1 MVVDVAVLVT
11 LDSKGAE
18 GRFLCAA
25 LVRAGVRPWIVDL
38 SMRPHDTAGAHV
50 RGDEVAGAADT
61 TWAALAGLGRAEAGE
76 TMIAG
81 GIKVLLDKF
90 QRGEIA
96 GVIGV
101 GGANGTTIE
110 CAMMRALPPLFPKV
124 MVSPVAGT
132 AAIQW
137 YVAESDIAMFP
148 TIGDISLNRITRA
161 VMENAAQAI
170 AGMARAR
177 AAAAAAAPVAADPPL
192 IGVSSFGNLQPCVDR
207 VSERLAAAG
216 YEVIHFHSSGP
227 GGMALESLAGLG
239 ELAGVIDVT
248 TSELADLLAGGVYNA
263 GDGRL
268 RAAGAAGLPQVV
280 VPGALDM
287 INFWV
292 GEVPERYRGR
302 EFHQYNVEILLMR
315 TNAEELATLG
325 EMMAERLNAATG
337 PFAVLIPARGFSQIT
352 AFPTHDIDGRETGAW
367 RQPATDRA
375 FTDSLRRHLSRT
387 DAIEELDLHINDPE
401 FADACVDAF
410 LAMMRDRN

>member
-1 MVVDVAVLVT
+1 VVVDVAVLVT
-11 LDSKGAE
+11 LDSKGEE
-18 GRFLCAA
+18 GRFLCEA
-25 LVRAGVRPWIVDL
+25 LIRAGARPWIVDL
-38 SMRPHDTAGAHV
+38 SMRPHDIDGAHV
-50 RGDEVAGAADT
+50 RGDEVAQAADT
-61 TWAALAGLGRAEAGE
+61 NWEALAGLGRAEAGE

-81 GIKVLLDKF
+81 GTKVLLEKF
-90 QRGEIA
+90 RRGDIA

-177 AAAAAAAPVAADPPL
+177 QAAPAQTNADPPL
-192 IGVSSFGNLQPCVDR
+192 IGVSSFGNLQQCVDR
-207 VSERLAAAG
+207 VSERLEAAG

-227 GGMALESLAGLG
+227 GGMALESLASLG

-280 VPGALDM
+280 VPGALDV

-315 TNAEELATLG
+315 TNAEEFETLG

-352 AFPTHDIDGRETGAW
+352 AFRTHDIDGRETGSW
-367 RQPATDRA
+367 HQPQTDRA
-375 FTDSLRRHLSRT
+375 FTDSLRQHLFRT

-410 LAMMRDRN
+410 LTLMRA